1 MEKEKNKF
9 IEKAISIGFEKSII
23 EQLISPHM
31 DKGNKENLPLN
42 LFSSKIKLSK
52 NSGGNHIKYSNISQS
67 NITNKSYQENKI
79 NSSQDQQLY
88 NSFKIKQN
96 ESHELIIS
104 DIDDQCNTMSLAAKD
119 LNLLSELI
127 GYLHNLQN
135 INEKKP
141 IYVEE
146 LQKEKWLLEEQ
157 KQQKNTQTNIN
168 IYKNSYK
175 NKLSMSHQLN
185 SIDQFNEFEE
195 DKLNQSSSQYT
206 KEKIIQ
212 LKLNPKEE
220 IIYIKEDHNNVN
232 SKWKQR
238 QKDIYNKT
246 QNFLRKLEEREIEFQ
261 RENYPEE
268 LFQKIQSGFLKID
281 KLKNNSEERGEE
293 VKRGFGL
300 HEDVYE
306 NDQNNLKKYYLSQ
319 SDSDENNSKD
329 IFNSDDETF
338 LKLET
343 KQSESDED
351 NKIDELS
358 LGSSNQLI
366 SSSSNSLI

>member
-1 MEKEKNKF
+1 M
-9 IEKAISIGFEKSII
+9 
-23 EQLISPHM
+23 
-31 DKGNKENLPLN
+31 
-42 LFSSKIKLSK
+42 
-52 NSGGNHIKYSNISQS
+52 
-67 NITNKSYQENKI
+67 
-79 NSSQDQQLY
+79 
-88 NSFKIKQN
+88 
-96 ESHELIIS
+96 
-104 DIDDQCNTMSLAAKD
+104 MSLAAKD

-141 IYVEE
+141 IFVEE

-157 KQQKNTQTNIN
+157 KQQKNTQQSIN
-168 IYKNSYK
+168 MYKNCYK
-175 NKLSMSHQLN
+175 NKLSMANQIN
-185 SIDQFNEFEE
+185 SIDQLNEVEE
-195 DKLNQSSSQYT
+195 EKVNQSTGQYN
-206 KEKIIQ
+206 KDKIKQ

-268 LFQKIQSGFLKID
+268 LFKKIQSGFLKID
-281 KLKNNSEERGEE
+281 KLKNNSEVRGEE
-293 VKRGFGL
+293 DKRGFGMN
-300 HEDVYE
+300 EDVYE

-343 KQSESDED
+343 KQSDED
-351 NKIDELS
+351 NSKINELS
-358 LGSSNQLI
+358 LGSSNQEI
-366 SSSSNSLI
+366 SSSSNLLI